1 MFLDLV
7 DMEGKEMPHKT
18 KNLMNPPGF
27 TALVAPD
34 FLHVCVQLPVHA
46 EGGKEA
52 SMDGKMESM
61 LCELFT
67 IQFLSIVR
75 LYTAFKY
82 RDVTIITAKTS
93 PYLHANS
100 TKIFP

>member
-1 MFLDLV
+1 M
-7 DMEGKEMPHKT
+7 
-18 KNLMNPPGF
+18 KNLIKPAGF

-67 IQFLSIVR
+67 IQLLSIVR
-75 LYTAFKY
+75 LYTAFSSCAVVLSFTY
-82 RDVTIITAKTS
+82 SRDVTIITAKTRLNI
-93 PYLHANS
+93 Y
-100 TKIFP
+100 